1 MKKLICTLL
10 VLALVLPVYATAEN
24 AVHKYSTMLTGKWSS
39 AGYTNVP
46 NSSEHCCRNL
56 DYFIYPG
63 TNAATLTYSSSR
75 VKTLNTETTT
85 VMLGDETGEVYLY
98 ISDSIT
104 NNMTVGRIM
113 FSENGNV
120 MMLLCE
126 DGSSFF
132 FVKEQHY
139 AGDDLMKRTAI
150 VFCLCV
156 SAG

>member
-1 MKKLICTLL
+1 
-10 VLALVLPVYATAEN
+10 
-24 AVHKYSTMLTGKWSS
+24 MLTGKWSS

-132 FVKEQHY
+132 FVKE
-139 AGDDLMKRTAI
+139 
-150 VFCLCV
+150 
-156 SAG
+156 